1 MDGRNGKIYF
11 LSMNS
16 GRKELVKSKVII
28 LNE

>member
-1 MDGRNGKIYF
+1 MEEMEKSAF
-11 LSMNS
+11 LCMNS